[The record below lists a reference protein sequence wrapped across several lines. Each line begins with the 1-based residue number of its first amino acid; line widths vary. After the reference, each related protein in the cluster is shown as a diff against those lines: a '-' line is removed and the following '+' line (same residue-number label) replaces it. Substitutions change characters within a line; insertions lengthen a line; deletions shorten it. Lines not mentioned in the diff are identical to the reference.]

1 MKKKK
6 QEVAKQESRGVFRAL
21 DSGTATIEANFNL
34 EEISP
39 HSGSSEAVGDVSFE
53 SKGIEQDFD

>member
-53 SKGIEQDFD
+53 SKGIE